1 MGRMQRIAAA
11 LTVLAVMAATLF
23 LLLWLSRPKYVDLRA
38 YSDDASGLAE
48 GSVVRLN
55 GIPVG
60 ELDKI
65 ELTNERDPKR
75 KVVFRIKVREKYLDE
90 IPQDS
95 LVGVASANLLGGEF
109 LNIVRGSSSRHVQPG
124 GELASLEAIDPQRL
138 MGQMAGELQQIQAI
152 VKRANDLLAGVSS
165 GTGNIGKW
173 SKEGMNSFNA
183 LSKEMDRIQAD
194 MRNAHGNLSRVD
206 DLSALMQAT
215 QERFSEVMTAAQSG
229 PGTMAHLAGMMTELN
244 EGMQELQHVA
254 ADLNGE
260 KGPGPRLTQL
270 QQRFDELSAR
280 IQGTMDRIAAGQGT
294 AGRLTVN
301 NQFSN
306 ELSNTASEFQAL
318 ARDIRANP
326 RKFLSFRVRLF

>member
-1 MGRMQRIAAA
+1 MGRMKRIAAA
-11 LTVLAVMAATLF
+11 LTVLAVLAAILF
-23 LLLWLSRPKYVDLRA
+23 LLVRLSRPKYVDLRA

-48 GSVVRLN
+48 GSVIRLN

-75 KVVFRIKVREKYLDE
+75 KVVFRIKVRERYLDE
-90 IPQDS
+90 IPEDS

-109 LNIVRGSSSRHVQPG
+109 LNIVRGSSSRHIQPNA
-124 GELASLEAIDPQRL
+124 ELAGLEAIDPQRL
-138 MGQMAGELQQIQAI
+138 MAQMAGELQQIQGI
-152 VKRANDLLAGVSS
+152 MNRANNLLSGISS
-165 GTGNIGKW
+165 GNGNIARW
-173 SKEGMNSFNA
+173 SKNGLNSFND
-183 LSKEMDRIQAD
+183 LSDEMDRIRAD
-194 MRNAHGNLSRVD
+194 MANAHGTISRMGEIGGH
-206 DLSALMQAT
+206 MQAT
-215 QERFSEVMTAAQSG
+215 QERLNEVMTAAQSG
-229 PGTMAHLAGMMTELN
+229 PGTMAHLTGFMTELN
-244 EGMQELQHVA
+244 QGMQELQQVA
-254 ADLNGE
+254 ADLNAE

-280 IQGTMDRIAAGQGT
+280 IQGTMDRISAGQGT

-301 NQFSN
+301 DQFSAA
-306 ELSNTASEFQAL
+306 LTNTGNEFQAL